1 MLLFFLTESEKETQR
16 QRDKSNVCIY
26 NRKSPNRDTA
36 RERQRDKSNMCVY
49 VLESRE
55 RESRTIALLCL
66 YGHIGVCLIPS
77 LSKSQEEEANSKEKV
92 LQGFNRSFLEIVLL
106 L

>member
-16 QRDKSNVCIY
+16 QRNKSNVCIY

-36 RERQRDKSNMCVY
+36 RERQRDKSNMCLCIRKSRARVEDY
-49 VLESRE
+49 SSSLHVL
-55 RESRTIALLCL
+55 
-66 YGHIGVCLIPS
+66 HIVVCLIPK
-77 LSKSQEEEANSKEKV
+77 LSKSQEEASSKKKV
-92 LQGFNRSFLEIVLL
+92 LQRFNRSFLDIVLL